1 MFELSNIEID
11 ALNESHSISSFDTG
25 EYINEL
31 YKELYNQEND
41 EECHEEND
49 EEKDEESESTFL
61 LDEIFEEDFLI
72 DMEESIYLQ
81 IDEYDIKNIFH
92 IDDILKE
99 KITESI
105 TENILQSIYLICD
118 DNSIERLH
126 IEEKLIDKDIYQF
139 IKERVDIYFQF
150 IFPNIHSIEQIPRS
164 IKKEIYDS
172 HSSPSTIS
180 TINKNELEE
189 KINILKNQYQPE
201 QRTQEWYEFRN
212 TIMTASNIYKIFGTQ
227 SQYNSFICEKC
238 LPPKIDT
245 FNNTNGSRHW
255 GQKYEPLTIQIYEE
269 LYNTK
274 VSEFGCIRHS
284 KYPYIG
290 ASPDGIVTGDNYFGR
305 MIEVKN
311 IVNRVITG
319 IPIESYWVQMQ
330 IQMEVCDL
338 DICDFI
344 ETRFKECETI
354 DMWKNV
360 CSEKIKGI
368 VVSNIPIRFS
378 VENINIIPKYEFII
392 FKEGINEIETFIEQ
406 WSSNTMEVKWWYMD
420 EFSCVVVPR
429 NKEWFRYALPKIT
442 ETWNIILNERN
453 GEKFKERLPKKKNA
467 KCLLPID
474 KYTIVVKKE
483 GIDDFIQLDS

>member
-1 MFELSNIEID
+1 MLELTDNC
-11 ALNESHSISSFDTG
+11 LISSFDKT
-25 EYINEL
+25 EYINKLYEEL
-31 YKELYNQEND
+31 ND
-41 EECHEEND
+41 EESHEENESD
-49 EEKDEESESTFL
+49 SESAFL

-72 DMEESIYLQ
+72 DMEESTYLQ

-92 IDDILKE
+92 IDDVMKE

-105 TENILQSIYLICD
+105 TANILQSIHLICD
-118 DNSIERLH
+118 DDSNEQSH
-126 IEEKLIDKDIYQF
+126 IEENINDKDIHQF

-150 IFPNIHSIEQIPRS
+150 IFPNTHSIEQIPRS

-172 HSSPSTIS
+172 QLSPST
-180 TINKNELEE
+180 TNKNELEE
-189 KINILKNQYQPE
+189 KINILKNQHQPE
-201 QRTQEWYEFRN
+201 QRTQEWHEFRN
-212 TIMTASNIYKIFGTQ
+212 TIMTASNIYKIFGSQ

-245 FNNTNGSRHW
+245 FNNTNGARHW

-290 ASPDGIVTGDNYFGR
+290 ASPDGIVSGDNYFGR

-368 VVSNIPIRFS
+368 VISNVPVRVS
-378 VENINIIPKYEFII
+378 VENINIIPNYEFII
-392 FKEGINEIETFIEQ
+392 FKEGVNEIDAFIEQ
-406 WSSNTMEVKWWYMD
+406 WRSNTMEVKWWYMD

-429 NKEWFRYALPKIT
+429 NKEWFRCALPKIT
-442 ETWNIILNERN
+442 ETWNTILNERN

-474 KYTIVVKKE
+474 EYAIDKHTIVIKKE
-483 GIDDFIQLDS
+483 GIDDFTQLDG